1 MSTLLKHHVRST
13 FPALNIHWRKETVAT
28 DTIYFDVPSIAS
40 GSTQAQLYC
49 GQKFLVWNV
58 FGMKTEKHF
67 VDILE
72 DTNRQL
78 GVMDNI
84 LSDSAQVEITGC
96 VKYILHDYVI
106 GELEQWILSITTKF
120 YWKGVQ
126 KFRTYH

>member
-1 MSTLLKHHVRST
+1 
-13 FPALNIHWRKETVAT
+13 
-28 DTIYFDVPSIAS
+28 
-40 GSTQAQLYC
+40 
-49 GQKFLVWNV
+49 
-58 FGMKTEKHF
+58 MKTEKHF

-106 GELEQWILSITTKF
+106 GELEQ
-120 YWKGVQ
+120 
-126 KFRTYH
+126 